1 MQKLFPICFLFLL
14 FCACSSEPDGK
25 IVPID
30 SSIDTSMIAD
40 DFTDTFRVDSGD
52 TSHTYYDCSVLAKLI
67 PRETEQEVIRRD
79 LGKLINCG
87 IDSFDFLYVVP
98 NLFPGFVSENHVA
111 GKKITYS
118 DFLKH
123 LNEFKTT
130 DSYYQ
135 LHQRVNTLDC
145 LRTIKFDVN
154 KLYTMKPTLGRLGF
168 TGPEWEMFSGFART
182 YPAPKKG
189 FYTWGDMLDAFDTYR
204 PK

>member
-1 MQKLFPICFLFLL
+1 MQKLLPACFLFLL
-14 FCACSSEPDGK
+14 FCACSSDPDDK
-25 IVPID
+25 TPHTD
-30 SSIDTSMIAD
+30 SIIDTSLITS
-40 DFTDTFRVDSGD
+40 DFTDTFKIDSGD
-52 TSHTYYDCSVLAKLI
+52 VSHTYYDCSVLAKLI
-67 PRETEQEVIRRD
+67 PKETEQEAIRRD
-79 LGKLINCG
+79 LGKLIHCG

-111 GKKITYS
+111 GKKVTYN
-118 DFLKH
+118 DFVTH
-123 LNEFKTT
+123 VNEFKATE
-130 DSYYQ
+130 SYGQ

-145 LRTIKFDVN
+145 LRTIRFDVN

-189 FYTWGDMLDAFDTYR
+189 FYTWGDLLDAFDTYR